1 MNCKEAASPMPVPQT
16 CGTTVVFHAWAM
28 AAIFL
33 HSVKPTGNATG
44 GELALSARPSNKAM
58 ALPRSLPLGFQER
71 QGWRRIRIISP
82 FLVAALD
89 ILLNDKVALQDI
101 QIRSLTVA

>member
-1 MNCKEAASPMPVPQT
+1 
-16 CGTTVVFHAWAM
+16 M

-33 HSVKPTGNATG
+33 HSVKPTGSNATG
-44 GELALSARPSNKAM
+44 GELALECRPSNKAM
-58 ALPRSLPLGFQER
+58 ALPRSLPLGCFQER

-101 QIRSLTVA
+101 QIRVTVA